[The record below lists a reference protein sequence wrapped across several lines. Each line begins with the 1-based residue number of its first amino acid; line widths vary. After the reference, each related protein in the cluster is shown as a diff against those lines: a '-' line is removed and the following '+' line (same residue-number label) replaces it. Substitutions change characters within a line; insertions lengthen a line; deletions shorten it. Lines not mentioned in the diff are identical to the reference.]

1 MIIDITNSNLINIKA
16 GDMIYSIGK
25 DEVHTVVE
33 IERIKGINQKN
44 CLHIFTDV
52 VGLSYIGGWLETIDT
67 RTYNI
72 FREITLDSKTLEF
85 QQTLNKTILRFHN
98 NKLKRN

>member
-16 GDMIYSIGK
+16 GDIIYSIGK

-44 CLHIFTDV
+44 CVHIFTDV
-52 VGLSYIGGWLETIDT
+52 EGLSYIGGRFESIDMG
-67 RTYNI
+67 TYKI
-72 FREITLDSKTLEF
+72 FREIIFE
-85 QQTLNKTILRFHN
+85 
-98 NKLKRN
+98 